1 MKMEIGITLMIITAV
16 ISALSALNSDTM
28 REWRG
33 RARLANSADLALA
46 NIGARYDAPIGL
58 DNGSSL
64 EPGRIYLANEARFT
78 ARRYSEGLTNYGVAW
93 RDPNGIQDTLD
104 FLFPPVQAPKR
115 FEWKKLDNAQAFY
128 SETDDVRAIG
138 ADFKRVEYTGTSV
151 NDKTLNKG
159 LTVRCEYDEWD
170 EIPGWKELHVALLKE
185 RLLRNELRRA
195 YTASAAAATN
205 TAKTWDTTAGKDPD
219 QDVLTDLIAATDSS
233 GVRPNAALYGE
244 VAWNKRGLSHRA
256 QVTAGGFASAQ
267 MTPDMVAQ
275 ILGLSQG
282 AKISRERYATSPTAK
297 SKVVADVVLEFYRDA
312 MPSRD
317 DMSNQKRFWT
327 PCRGGGMLAVYV
339 HEEDKWADITVEHY
353 SKAVICHTLGLRTLT
368 IS

>member
-16 ISALSALNSDTM
+16 IGAACALNSETI

-33 RARLANSADLALA
+33 RVRLANTD
-46 NIGARYDAPIGL
+46 IGQRYAAPLEL
-58 DNGSSL
+58 DRGDNN

-78 ARRYSEGLTNYGVAW
+78 ARRFSEGLTNYGVGW

-104 FLFPPVQAPKR
+104 FLFPPVQVPKR
-115 FEWKKLDNAQAFY
+115 FEWKKLENAEAFY
-128 SETDDVRAIG
+128 SETDDLRAIG
-138 ADFKRVEYTGTSV
+138 ADFKKVEHKSSSV

-185 RLLRNELRRA
+185 RLLRNELRRC

-233 GVRPNAALYGE
+233 GVRPNAILIGE

-267 MTPDMVAQ
+267 MTPEQVAG
-275 ILGLSQG
+275 IYGVGQG
-282 AKISRERYATSPTAK
+282 VKISRERYATSLSAK
-297 SKVVADVVLEFYRDA
+297 AKVVADVVLEFFRDA

-327 PCRGGGMLAVYV
+327 PCRGGGMIAVYV

-353 SKAVICHTLGLRTLT
+353 SKGVIAHTLGLRTLT

>member
-1 MKMEIGITLMIITAV
+1 MNTVNGVMIGAIIVMAV
-16 ISALSALNSDTM
+16 ISAIIGINSDTA
-28 REWRG
+28 RAWRG
-33 RARLANSADLALA
+33 RARLANVAMA
-46 NIGARYDAPIGL
+46 NIGERYDGPIVAI
-58 DNGSSL
+58 DNGNI

-78 ARRYSEGLTNYGVAW
+78 SRRFVEGLTSYGIGW

-104 FLFPPVQAPKR
+104 FLFPPVQVARR
-115 FEWKKLDNAQAFY
+115 FGWKKLNNAEAFY
-128 SETDDVRAIG
+128 SETDDTRAIG
-138 ADFKRVEYTGTSV
+138 GDFKKVEYTGTSV
-151 NDKTLNKG
+151 EDKTLNKG

-170 EIPGWKELHVALLKE
+170 EIPGWRELHVALLKE
-185 RLLRNELRRA
+185 RLMRNELRRC
-195 YTASAAAATN
+195 YTASATAATN
-205 TAKTWDTTAGKDPD
+205 NAKTWDTTAGKDPD
-219 QDVLTDLIAATDSS
+219 QDMLTDLIAATDSS
-233 GVRPNAALYGE
+233 GVRPNAALIGE

-282 AKISRERYATSPTAK
+282 IKISRERYATSSTAK

-312 MPSRD
+312 MASRD

-327 PCRGGGMLAVYV
+327 PCRGGGMLAVYE
-339 HEEDKWADITVEHY
+339 HAEDKWSDITVEHY
-353 SKAVICHTLGLRTLT
+353 SKGVIAHTLGLRTLT